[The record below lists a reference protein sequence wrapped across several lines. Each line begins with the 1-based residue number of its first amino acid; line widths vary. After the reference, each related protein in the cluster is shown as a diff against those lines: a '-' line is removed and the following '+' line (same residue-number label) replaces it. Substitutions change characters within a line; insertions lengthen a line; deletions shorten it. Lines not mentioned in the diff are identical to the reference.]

1 MVEIQYGGKTIYYTL
16 ERSKIK
22 NLYIYIKN
30 GEVIVKAPL
39 KLSNKYIEEFLIKKS
54 KWIYE
59 KLQENKF
66 KIEREKEEKIEKSD
80 IDRLKKI
87 VEESIYKYSKILG
100 KSPKKVRVKELKYAW
115 GSCSSNQ
122 NISINLNLATKDE
135 KAIEYVVLHEMCHLI
150 HMNHSKSFWDLVE
163 RNMPQYKEYKK
174 LLA

>member
-1 MVEIQYGGKTIYYTL
+1 MIEIQYEGKSIPYTL
-16 ERSKIK
+16 QRSRIK
-22 NLYIYIKN
+22 NLYIYVKN

-39 KLSNKYIEEFLIKKS
+39 KLSNKYIEEFLNKKS

-59 KLQENKF
+59 NLEKSKNKV
-66 KIEREKEEKIEKSD
+66 KKEKEEKIQKADVE
-80 IDRLKKI
+80 RLQKI
-87 VEESIYKYSKILG
+87 VGENIYKYSKILG
-100 KSPKKVRVKELKYAW
+100 KRPKKVRIKDLKYAW

-122 NISINLNLATKDE
+122 NISINLKLANKDE

-163 RNMPQYKEYKK
+163 KNMPKYKEYKK